1 METGD
6 TPLVFKTLAE
16 RIEANC
22 DVIRDYEIRE
32 LIRQA
37 VIDGIRSTVN
47 QALSRL
53 SRSIEA
59 IIGEEEEEMMRTLR
73 EEMWAAFDRAIAEQR
88 NYFKD

>member
-37 VIDGIRSTVN
+37 VIDGIRSTVYP
-47 QALSRL
+47 ALSKM
-53 SRSIEA
+53 SRRIEVV
-59 IIGEEEEEMMRTLR
+59 IGGAEEEMMQTLR
-73 EEMWAAFDRAIAEQR
+73 EGMWDAFDRAITEQK

>member
-37 VIDGIRSTVN
+37 VTDGIRSTVC
-47 QALSRL
+47 QALSGL
-53 SRSIEA
+53 SRGIEA
-59 IIGEEEEEMMRTLR
+59 VIGEAEEEMMQTLR
-73 EEMWAAFDRAIAEQR
+73 EGMWDAFDRAIAAQK
-88 NYFKD
+88 NYFKS